1 MEKYG
6 EETGKEIFQMMLG
19 NYRSLALL
27 DTGCYSMEKAGAE
40 AKNIAGTL
48 ELEYKILPATLDYMK
63 KLLTGPWT
71 EEEFLIVP
79 PHSMVQGSDLVLEV

>member
-1 MEKYG
+1 MSRGRPEN
-6 EETGKEIFQMMLG
+6 F
-19 NYRSLALL
+19 SVP
-27 DTGCYSMEKAGAE
+27 EKAGAE